1 MTDEHLN
8 TLLRAALPPSA
19 NDGPRRDV
27 WPRIAARL
35 EERGRWSYVDLGLAA
50 AVVAA
55 LALNP
60 EWLWLLAYHL

>member
-1 MTDEHLN
+1 MTDERLA

-19 NDGPRRDV
+19 NDAPRRDV

-35 EERGRWSYVDLGLAA
+35 DERWRWSYVDLSLATA
-50 AVVAA
+50 AGAA